1 MTDRQETQ
9 IETIVVLPLALDLH
23 WCDDE
28 ITSISPRFAD
38 AVEQS
43 VSFSAH
49 AKEIESAL
57 ERYINGQRP
66 QWPDLPLHMTDLT
79 DFQRV
84 TLDATKAIPQGATRT
99 YGELAAD
106 IGSSGGAQAVGRVMA
121 TNPFPI
127 IYPCHRVL
135 GSNGKLVGFSAK
147 DGLKMKQYLLR
158 LEGALL

>member
-1 MTDRQETQ
+1 MTATRDAKM
-9 IETIVVLPLALDLH
+9 ETIVVSPIALELCWRDNK
-23 WCDDE
+23 
-28 ITSISPRFAD
+28 ITSISPRFAGHD
-38 AVEQS
+38 EVSA
-43 VSFSAH
+43 SFSIQAT
-49 AKEIESAL
+49 EVENAL
-57 ERYINGQRP
+57 KRYVRGQTP
-66 QWPDLPLHMTDLT
+66 QWPELPLHMTDLT
-79 DFQRV
+79 DFQRI
-84 TLDATKAIPQGATRT
+84 TLNATKAIPQGATRT

-106 IGSSGGAQAVGRVMA
+106 IGSPGGAQAVGRVMA